1 MYISNAQSTEDD
13 IVSSAEGTNLARVEH
28 KRRSYSV
35 NICEQPKAK
44 SLIDRMKH
52 TFEFKLKES
61 RGFDSYKGNIRTKHI
76 QSAFATLED
85 LLTQLPESVN
95 FDIEIS
101 ESIYR
106 DGCSS
111 FCEKAM
117 HYEAKLI
124 CVHRIPYAVRGT

>member
-1 MYISNAQSTEDD
+1 MYISNTQSTEDD
-13 IVSSAEGTNLARVEH
+13 IVSSAERRFLERCSNPARGEQ
-28 KRRSYSV
+28 KRRSYSL
-35 NICEQPKAK
+35 NIYEQAKAK

-111 FCEKAM
+111 FCGKA
-117 HYEAKLI
+117 
-124 CVHRIPYAVRGT
+124 